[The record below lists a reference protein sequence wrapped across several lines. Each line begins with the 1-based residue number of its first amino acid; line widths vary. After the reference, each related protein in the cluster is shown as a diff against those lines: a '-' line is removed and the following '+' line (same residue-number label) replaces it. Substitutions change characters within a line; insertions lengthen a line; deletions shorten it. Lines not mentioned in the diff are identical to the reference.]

1 MIKKTHKI
9 RKYLKK
15 TRKRTSRGGKK
26 LTPGDENVD
35 AIPLGSPNMSKLS
48 SNKKSSPRR
57 TIAPMH
63 PITPIKT
70 SSEDLEKRLSELEK
84 KLALL
89 KNEDLEDKTPVIDSP
104 FHIPPYANKKGKP
117 NFPLKSPNFESQD
130 VVSPEKYDKYN
141 SYTSKNDD
149 EHVSNQTP
157 LELNSL
163 QVVGYDKHPFFNPRA
178 LPDMTHKKLPILKK
192 KVNVTIDAHGS
203 VDRILGDNEKRLA
216 NHYLRVIELG
226 HYDGMVRVYRTE
238 YYKILNEV
246 LRNPSYAELFE
257 DTRTGA
263 ELREKVY
270 KKLCPFIDD
279 TRKPHCKHFS
289 YNNRG
294 DNYFR
299 LVHLTHNRL
308 FSGDRQDID
317 IRENHPI
324 TGRTLLNF
332 EHQGIFIPLPYNSTK
347 TGMPYY
353 TKQMFE
359 LFPGTTFIS
368 RNAKM
373 SLVDNILPLA
383 IERNE
388 RLNIFVSSCN
398 VSNVLMAVP
407 PSMSSKSGISNFI
420 STGKNFLFLI
430 SNLSQK
436 IIGCV
441 TFLNRRPRKGREA
454 VHGIDNIIS
463 PIDPILTIEVLDMM
477 TRLLLCMNNEIFTKN
492 YNHENMYKYNS
503 RFVSHYF
510 LGPIIPHSK
519 WVPNELVKEL
529 NNDTPFDKSENPKL
543 SELYAMAKL
552 YLIQELVDNLGTSLE
567 LAVSMLTEV
576 KKIYDL
582 VINTIDM
589 YSVEDLMTPMEVDF
603 YRAIRPKFESLVDF
617 LQWVHRGIYM
627 FYLPKLQNDKHN
639 KKPGFRRE
647 RFINKPFYVEF
658 LKLYKN
664 NSLFF
669 DQQTDFM
676 KEPFFIENINPHKYI
691 ERVNIDDVRDRMPGK
706 DKFLSDSDLL
716 KNKNKSKHK
725 LNVSV

>member
-1 MIKKTHKI
+1 MVKKTHRIK
-9 RKYLKK
+9 KYLKK
-15 TRKRTSRGGKK
+15 TKKRTSHGGKK
-26 LTPGDENVD
+26 LTPGEENAD
-35 AIPLGSPNMSKLS
+35 AIPVRTPDMLNISTGKQR
-48 SNKKSSPRR
+48 SSPRQTLVPIQ
-57 TIAPMH
+57 TIIPTNNSTTD
-63 PITPIKT
+63 I
-70 SSEDLEKRLSELEK
+70 EKR
-84 KLALL
+84 LALL
-89 KNEDLEDKTPVIDSP
+89 KDEDLEDKTPVIDSP

-117 NFPLKSPNFESQD
+117 NSPLKSPNFESQD
-130 VVSPEKYDKYN
+130 VVSPEKYGKYN
-141 SYTSKNDD
+141 SYTSTNDD
-149 EHVSNQTP
+149 EHVSLETP
-157 LELNSL
+157 PEPNSL
-163 QVVGYDKHPFFNPRA
+163 QVVGYDKHPFFNPRE
-178 LPDMTHKKLPILKK
+178 LPDMTHKRLPILKK
-192 KVNVTIDAHGS
+192 KVNATIDAHGS

-226 HYDGMVRVYRTE
+226 HYDGMMRVYKAE
-238 YYKILNEV
+238 YYKILNEA
-246 LRNPSYAELFE
+246 LRNPSYAELFD

-263 ELREKVY
+263 ELRVKLY

-299 LVHLTHNRL
+299 LVHLTHDRL

-317 IRENHPI
+317 VRENHPI
-324 TGRTLLNF
+324 TARTLLNF
-332 EHQGIFIPLPYNSTK
+332 EHQGMFIPFPYNIAK

-368 RNAKM
+368 KNAEI

-388 RLNIFVSSCN
+388 RLNIFISSCN
-398 VSNVLMAVP
+398 ISKVLMAVP
-407 PSMSSKSGISNFI
+407 DSITSKSGISKFI

-430 SNLSQK
+430 SNLSIN

-441 TFLNRRPRKGREA
+441 NFLKRRPRKGREA
-454 VHGIDNIIS
+454 VYGIEDIIS
-463 PIDPILTIEVLDMM
+463 PVDPILTKDVVDIM
-477 TRLLLCMNNEIFTKN
+477 TKVLLCMHNTIFTKN
-492 YNHENMYKYNS
+492 YNNDNMHKYNS
-503 RFVSHYF
+503 SFVSNYF

-519 WVPNELVKEL
+519 WVPSELIKEL
-529 NNDTPFDKSENPKL
+529 NSDTPFNKSENPKI

-552 YLIQELVDNLGTSLE
+552 YLIQELVDNLGTTLE
-567 LAVSMLTEV
+567 IAVSIMKEL

-582 VINTIDM
+582 VIETINT
-589 YSVEDLMTPMEVDF
+589 YSVEDLMTPIELDF
-603 YRAIRPKFESLVDF
+603 YRAYHSKFELLFDF
-617 LQWVHRGIYM
+617 FDWIYRGIYI
-627 FYLPKLQNDKHN
+627 FYLPKLQNDKNN
-639 KKPGFRRE
+639 KKPGFRQE
-647 RFINKPFYVEF
+647 RFINKPFYVKF
-658 LKLYKN
+658 LKLHKT

-676 KEPFFIENINPHKYI
+676 KQPFLLENINPHRYI

-716 KNKNKSKHK
+716 KDKNKSKHK

>member
-1 MIKKTHKI
+1 MVKKTHRIK
-9 RKYLKK
+9 KYLKK
-15 TRKRTSRGGKK
+15 TKKRTSHGGKK

-35 AIPLGSPNMSKLS
+35 AIPIRTPDMLNISTGKQR
-48 SNKKSSPRR
+48 SSPRQTLVPIQ
-57 TIAPMH
+57 TIIPTNNSTTD
-63 PITPIKT
+63 I
-70 SSEDLEKRLSELEK
+70 EKR
-84 KLALL
+84 LALL
-89 KNEDLEDKTPVIDSP
+89 KDEDLEDKTPVIDSP

-117 NFPLKSPNFESQD
+117 NSPLKSPNFESQD
-130 VVSPEKYDKYN
+130 VVSPEKYGKYN
-141 SYTSKNDD
+141 SYTSTNDD
-149 EHVSNQTP
+149 EHVSLETP
-157 LELNSL
+157 PEPNSL
-163 QVVGYDKHPFFNPRA
+163 QVVGYDKHPFLNPRA
-178 LPDMTHKKLPILKK
+178 LPDMTYKRLPILKK
-192 KVNVTIDAHGS
+192 KVNATIDAHGS

-226 HYDGMVRVYRTE
+226 HYDGMMRVYKAE
-238 YYKILNEV
+238 YYKILNEA
-246 LRNPSYAELFE
+246 LRNPSYAELFD
-257 DTRTGA
+257 DTRSGA
-263 ELREKVY
+263 ELRVKLY

-299 LVHLTHNRL
+299 LVRLTHNRL

-317 IRENHPI
+317 VRENHPI
-324 TGRTLLNF
+324 TARTLLNF
-332 EHQGIFIPLPYNSTK
+332 EHQGMFIPLPYNSTK

-368 RNAKM
+368 KNAKM

-388 RLNIFVSSCN
+388 RLNIFISSCN
-398 VSNVLMAVP
+398 ISNVLMAVP
-407 PSMSSKSGISNFI
+407 PSMSSKSGISKFI

-430 SNLSQK
+430 SNLSQN

-463 PIDPILTIEVLDMM
+463 PVDPILTIEVVDIM
-477 TRLLLCMNNEIFTKN
+477 TKVLLCMHNTIFTKN
-492 YNHENMYKYNS
+492 YNQDNMHKYNS
-503 RFVSHYF
+503 SFVSHYF
-510 LGPIIPHSK
+510 LGPIIPHSE
-519 WVPNELVKEL
+519 WVPNELIKEL
-529 NNDTPFDKSENPKL
+529 NNDTPFNKSENPKI

-552 YLIQELVDNLGTSLE
+552 YLIQELVDNLGTTLE
-567 LAVSMLTEV
+567 LAVSIMREL
-576 KKIYDL
+576 KKIYNL
-582 VINTIDM
+582 VIETINT
-589 YSVEDLMTPMEVDF
+589 YSVEDLMTPIELDF
-603 YRAIRPKFESLVDF
+603 YRAYHSKFEYLFDLF
-617 LQWVHRGIYM
+617 DWIYRGIYI
-627 FYLPKLQNDKHN
+627 FYLPKLQNDKNN
-639 KKPGFRRE
+639 KKPGFRQE

-676 KEPFFIENINPHKYI
+676 KEPFLLENINPHRYI
-691 ERVNIDDVRDRMPGK
+691 ERVNIDDIRDRMPGK

-716 KNKNKSKHK
+716 KNNNKSKHK